1 MHRTTGGSITIADPL
16 PIDFAVGSSI
26 TITSPEDPLSAST
39 SVVPIESSSNNT
51 AKTVLG
57 VLLFLVIVVVI
68 ICFILLQKR
77 GGAKVHPVILENNQ
91 TQATQTTEI
100 IVKKDTWVAEQEEEQ
115 EQDKDKGDSFGG
127 AILALQ
133 AVASLSADGVE
144 EMLKEMSVDAA
155 EVEGEPGDVDAA
167 APAARPAPPAMLP
180 RSELPKVRAST
191 LAVAAMISLQNQL
204 EAEVV
209 ETSRAFAAYMEDNDI
224 EFDGGSWNV
233 DDRSTNR
240 TILLEIAK
248 IMQDHDHVML
258 KIHGVQKGE
267 TKSKGLMMYREAYP
281 GEPVPESRA
290 ITAQGRV
297 LACKAVLVEMGIPSG
312 RMIATAAIGNI
323 REVQFIAC
331 IAAAEPAVEGGAVA
345 HVGIA

>member
-1 MHRTTGGSITIADPL
+1 MILGL
-16 PIDFAVGSSI
+16 Q
-26 TITSPEDPLSAST
+26 
-39 SVVPIESSSNNT
+39 NKKKKKN
-51 AKTVLG
+51 KTKTKAIRL
-57 VLLFLVIVVVI
+57 
-68 ICFILLQKR
+68 
-77 GGAKVHPVILENNQ
+77 
-91 TQATQTTEI
+91 
-100 IVKKDTWVAEQEEEQ
+100 
-115 EQDKDKGDSFGG
+115 GG

-133 AVASLSADGVE
+133 AVASLSADGAE

-167 APAARPAPPAMLP
+167 ALAARPAPPAMLL
-180 RSELPKVRAST
+180 RSELPKLRAPST
-191 LAVAAMISLQNQL
+191 PVVAAMISLQNQL
-204 EAEVV
+204 EAEAV
-209 ETSRAFAAYMEDNDI
+209 ETSRIFAAYMEDNDI

-240 TILLEIAK
+240 PILLEIAK

-267 TKSKGLMMYREAYP
+267 TKPKGLMMYREAYP

-297 LACKAVLVEMGIPSG
+297 LACKAVLVEMGIRSG
-312 RMIATAAIGNI
+312 RIIATAAIGNI

-331 IAAAEPAVEGGAVA
+331 TAAAEPAVEGGAVA